1 MRVILAVLVGAAGA
15 IFWAMRARNAVGAAR
30 ELADMAGDVMSAAR
44 RFGFRRRYNEHPV
57 DSLKDPDVA
66 IAGLG
71 IAFMEMD
78 GLPTVEQQD
87 ALMRSMQHRLGHDL
101 GKAEEALVLGRW
113 LVNECGG
120 ADPGFTRLAKRLVRL
135 GGTSAFDPATEVLRD
150 VAAAGRGG
158 QINDCQRE
166 AMEDLVRQFRP
177 R

>member
-1 MRVILAVLVGAAGA
+1 MPVILAVLVGAAGA
-15 IFWAMRARNAVGAAR
+15 IFWKMRARNAVGAAR
-30 ELADMAGDVMSAAR
+30 ELADVAGDVMSAAR

-71 IAFMEMD
+71 IAFMEMG

-87 ALMRSMQHRLGHDL
+87 ALMRSAQH
-101 GKAEEALVLGRW
+101 W
-113 LVNECGG
+113 LGG
-120 ADPGFTRLAKRLVRL
+120 A
-135 GGTSAFDPATEVLRD
+135 SAFDPATEVLRD

-158 QINDCQRE
+158 QINDRQRE